1 MQFPGQAPRRQA
13 MLAMGD
19 SALGDRMYLAH
30 FGLREPPFSITP
42 DPRFL
47 YMSARHRE
55 ALAHLIYGVGEH
67 GGFVQLTGEVGTGK
81 TSVCRCLLEQLPAN
95 VDLALVF
102 NPRLSP
108 VELLATVCDELRI
121 AYPAGTT
128 SPKELVDRL
137 HRHLLEAHTA
147 GRRTVL
153 IIDEAQNLAPEV
165 LEEVRLLTN
174 LETAREK
181 LLQVIL
187 IGQPELAAILEQPKL
202 RQLAQRVTAR
212 YHLEPLSRQETVA
225 YIRHR
230 LAVAGR
236 GRTVFTAG
244 ALRSLYRR
252 SRGIP
257 RIINAMADRALL
269 GAYTRERSQ
278 VDAAT
283 VRRAAAEV
291 LGQTTAPWHRWVR
304 GAAVA
309 ALVAAL
315 GALGLVLLAPGEI
328 GRSEVGRENSLSS
341 AASPSLTGGLSMP
354 TSASQSA
361 PGPRLADVLRDPGIP
376 ATKGDALA
384 VLQGLWGVPPT
395 GILPDCDRPVPGA
408 LECLAAV
415 GTWQKL
421 RRLDLPA
428 ALELAGPGGERR
440 YGVLTALTPSEA
452 TLRFGDRVV
461 TALLA
466 EIEPFWNGGFVLLW
480 RPPPGDFPVQRGAR
494 GPATDWLRQRM
505 ARASGQLSEPGL
517 PYDQNLWE
525 RVTAFQR
532 ARSLEADGV
541 VSRETA
547 IVLRGAE
554 WGPEVPRLAARVP

>member
-1 MQFPGQAPRRQA
+1 
-13 MLAMGD
+13 
-19 SALGDRMYLAH
+19 MYLAH

-47 YMSARHRE
+47 YMSGRHRE

-102 NPRLSP
+102 NPQLSP

-212 YHLEPLSRQETVA
+212 YHLEPLSRLETAA

-236 GRTVFTAG
+236 GRAVFT
-244 ALRSLYRR
+244 
-252 SRGIP
+252 
-257 RIINAMADRALL
+257 
-269 GAYTRERSQ
+269 E
-278 VDAAT
+278 
-283 VRRAAAEV
+283 RRAAVAV
-291 LGQTTAPWHRWVR
+291 PPVARHSPHHQRHGRPRPAGRLHARALPGGRGDRAARGGR
-304 GAAVA
+304 GAGPDAGCPGA
-309 ALVAAL
+309 AGCEAPPWRPSSPPSARSDSCSSRRARSA
-315 GALGLVLLAPGEI
+315 GATSA
-328 GRSEVGRENSLSS
+328 GRPACRASRVPRSRAGSRCWP
-341 AASPSLTGGLSMP
+341 ARRASPS
-354 TSASQSA
+354 
-361 PGPRLADVLRDPGIP
+361 PGPRLADVLRDPGVP

-384 VLQGLWGVPPT
+384 VLHGLWGVPAA
-395 GILPDCDRPVPGA
+395 GMQPDCERPAPGA

-428 ALELAGPGGERR
+428 ALELAAPGGERR

-461 TALLA
+461 TALLP
-466 EIEPFWNGGFVLLW
+466 EVEPFWNGGFVLLW
-480 RPPPGDFPVQRGAR
+480 RPPPGELPVRRGAR

-505 ARASGQLSEPGL
+505 GRASGQPIEPGL
-517 PYDQNLWE
+517 PYDQALWE
-525 RVTAFQR
+525 RVTAFQQ
-532 ARSLEADGV
+532 ARSLEPDGV
-541 VSRETA
+541 VGRETA

-554 WGPEVPRLAARVP
+554 WGPEVPRLAAGVR

>member
-1 MQFPGQAPRRQA
+1 
-13 MLAMGD
+13 MGD
-19 SALGDRMYLAH
+19 SALGDVMYLTH

-81 TSVCRCLLEQLPAN
+81 TSVCRLLLEQLPVN

-128 SPKELVDRL
+128 SAKDLVDRL

-153 IIDEAQNLAPEV
+153 IVDEAQNLAPEV

-174 LETAREK
+174 LETARDK

-212 YHLEPLSRQETVA
+212 YHLEPLSRQETAA

-236 GRTVFTAG
+236 GRAVFTAG

-269 GAYTRERSQ
+269 GAYTRESSQ

-291 LGQTTAPWHRWVR
+291 LGQAPAPWRRWLR
-304 GAAVA
+304 GAVVA
-309 ALVAAL
+309 ALVVAL
-315 GALGLVLLAPGEI
+315 SALGLVLLAPGEI
-328 GRSEVGRENSLSS
+328 GRSEVGRESS
-341 AASPSLTGGLSMP
+341 ASSGFSPSLTGGLSMP
-354 TSASQSA
+354 TSVPSQSA
-361 PGPRLADVLRDPGIP
+361 AGLRLADVLRDPGVP

-384 VLQGLWGVPPT
+384 VLQGLWGVPAA
-395 GILPDCDRPVPGA
+395 GSLLDCERPAPGA

-428 ALELAGPGGERR
+428 ALELAAPGGERR

-466 EIEPFWNGGFVLLW
+466 EVEPFWNGGFVLLW
-480 RPPPGDFPVQRGAR
+480 RPPTADVPVRRGAR
-494 GPATDWLRQRM
+494 ESAPDWLLQPTARVPGEPGPAGRL
-505 ARASGQLSEPGL
+505 
-517 PYDQNLWE
+517 YDQSRWE
-525 RVTAFQR
+525 RVALHANAVVGYETAFLGAAER
-532 ARSLEADGV
+532 EPEA
-541 VSRETA
+541 
-547 IVLRGAE
+547 
-554 WGPEVPRLAARVP
+554 PRLGGLR